1 VLLQEG
7 YKINHNALYSSQLP
21 HNLSLFL
28 ILKADKGFYAQFINH
43 IACFD
48 YRSQIWNF
56 RTTKLLLH
64 LQTNQEYRMKTQ
76 SKYSLA
82 DLYKIKQ
89 IKREI
94 EDLRKQL
101 LEIDREI
108 GGIKQYI
115 NDVEPNQLTN
125 YSQEFSDRNDDSK
138 TESAEEDKEKL
149 WGNYILVILLAF
161 YLVVMSFL

>member
-1 VLLQEG
+1 
-7 YKINHNALYSSQLP
+7 
-21 HNLSLFL
+21 
-28 ILKADKGFYAQFINH
+28 
-43 IACFD
+43 
-48 YRSQIWNF
+48 
-56 RTTKLLLH
+56 
-64 LQTNQEYRMKTQ
+64 MKTQ